1 MRLED
6 FAESAGDRVEIDW
19 RSFLLRVEPK
29 TGDREKFIAYTQS
42 WLRPAETE
50 PRAAFQVWASDAD
63 QPSSSVPAQVAFK
76 TVEAGW
82 PELAMAYH
90 RRLLEA
96 YFSENRNIASSDELV
111 NLAVE
116 VGIDRDEFES
126 FASEHTEEMTRNV
139 IEDHNSAM
147 EREVTA
153 APTVVFADAFA
164 VPGAQPVETYERILE
179 AIESRQ
185 A

>member
-1 MRLED
+1 VRLDD
-6 FAESAGDRVEIDW
+6 FAESAGDRIEIDW

-29 TGDREKFIAYTQS
+29 TGDRDKFIEYTQS
-42 WLRPAETE
+42 WLRPAESE
-50 PRAAFQVWASDAD
+50 PRAKFQVWASDAD

-82 PELAMAYH
+82 PDLAMAFH
-90 RRLLEA
+90 HRLLEA
-96 YFSENRNIASSDELV
+96 YFSENRNIADSDELV

-116 VGIDRDEFES
+116 VGIDREEFEEY
-126 FASEHTEEMTRNV
+126 ARAHADEMTQKV
-139 IEDHNSAM
+139 IEDHNMAM
-147 EREVTA
+147 QNSVTA

-164 VPGAQPVETYERILE
+164 VPGAQPVETYDRILD

-185 A
+185 S